1 MISVQPAR
9 ARSGFGLVLFAMV
22 AASPFPAVASAI
34 AEPIPVAAE
43 ARPRQTIVIL
53 PAAPLELAAGE
64 NTSCTC
70 GAFTC
75 KGKEFPACSMQ
86 CVVPGTAVCDCGFCE
101 RTMGSPNSTALG
113 PVANVCAC
121 H

>member
-1 MISVQPAR
+1 MIT
-9 ARSGFGLVLFAMV
+9 ARSARKRFGFGWLLLAMV
-22 AASPFPAVASAI
+22 AASPFPAVASAL
-34 AEPIPVAAE
+34 AERVPVASE
-43 ARPRQTIVIL
+43 APRRQTIVIL

-64 NTSCTC
+64 STSCMC
-70 GAFTC
+70 GAFRC

-86 CVVPGTAVCDCGFCE
+86 CVIPRTAVCDCGFCE

-113 PVANVCAC
+113 PVANICAC